1 MSIQCCLSKH
11 FGVHKYIM
19 NFAPK
24 SHYLGALDGSWVL
37 ETQLLIKEDMLAS
50 AFEIQPFG
58 KKKKIEIFFR
68 FTDLVQSLYSLDS
81 KFRVYVVLIE
91 ILVFHQEKVDLCRVK
106 E

>member
-58 KKKKIEIFFR
+58 KKKKNRNFLQI
-68 FTDLVQSLYSLDS
+68 Y
-81 KFRVYVVLIE
+81 
-91 ILVFHQEKVDLCRVK
+91 
-106 E
+106 

>member
-1 MSIQCCLSKH
+1 MSIQCCLIKH

-24 SHYLGALDGSWVL
+24 SHYLIALDGSWVL

-50 AFEIQPFG
+50 AFEIQLFG
-58 KKKKIEIFFR
+58 KKKIEIFFR

-81 KFRVYVVLIE
+81 KFRVYVVLIQ
-91 ILVFHQEKVDLCRVK
+91 ILVFYQEKVDFCRVK

>member
-1 MSIQCCLSKH
+1 MIIQCCLIKH

-24 SHYLGALDGSWVL
+24 SHYLIALDGSWVL
-37 ETQLLIKEDMLAS
+37 ETQLLIKEVMLAS
-50 AFEIQPFG
+50 AFEIQLFG
-58 KKKKIEIFFR
+58 KKIEIFFR

-81 KFRVYVVLIE
+81 KFRVYVVLIQ
-91 ILVFHQEKVDLCRVK
+91 ILVFYQEKVDFCRVK